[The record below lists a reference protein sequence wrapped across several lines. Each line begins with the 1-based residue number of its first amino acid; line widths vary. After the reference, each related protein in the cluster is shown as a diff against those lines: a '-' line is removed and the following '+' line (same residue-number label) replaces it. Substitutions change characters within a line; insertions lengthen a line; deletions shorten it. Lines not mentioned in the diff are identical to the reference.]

1 MEESETGW
9 LTLIV
14 VTLSV
19 FIIVIDKTFLNVAIS
34 ALIKDL
40 NTNIQTIQSIIAIY
54 SLIMASLM
62 IVGGKIQNIMGRK
75 KTFLIGASIY
85 GVGTIVA
92 AASLNSAMLL
102 LGWSILEGIGA
113 ALMMPATTSII
124 SGSYF
129 GERRAFALGIISSM
143 ASGAGSIGPILGGF
157 LTTYYT
163 WRYAFALELV
173 IIIIILLASRVISP
187 FPPIAKWSDF
197 NILGA
202 IYSASGLFLLVMGIL
217 LLNDP
222 HYWNLVPYLILI
234 GVILLVLF
242 YLNQKSRIK
251 ENKSPLLDI
260 TLFND
265 LSFTLG
271 NIVRLIMNFTIG
283 GVLFVIP
290 VFILI
295 VLGADPLTT
304 GLSLIPMSLGIF
316 TLSFTAG
323 KVSTRV
329 SARYIL
335 SLGFLASMAGSI
347 YLTLIFSP
355 YTTILDMMPGI
366 LMLGVGMGI
375 VFPHSANIVF
385 AVARRDQQPD
395 ASGVLNTGINFGSSL
410 GTAVLGVIL
419 ILGGFGGLTTVTGG
433 FQSSNSHL
441 DLKDIPGKLGFGG
454 SPALEEVNTG
464 SMATNIKKIN
474 TMKDC
479 FNIVTIILLIG
490 LLSSLFIPKPKNPPK
505 SGVSGI
511 TTNI

>member
-1 MEESETGW
+1 M
-9 LTLIV
+9 
-14 VTLSV
+14 
-19 FIIVIDKTFLNVAIS
+19 
-34 ALIKDL
+34 
-40 NTNIQTIQSIIAIY
+40 
-54 SLIMASLM
+54 
-62 IVGGKIQNIMGRK
+62 
-75 KTFLIGASIY
+75 
-85 GVGTIVA
+85 
-92 AASLNSAMLL
+92 
-102 LGWSILEGIGA
+102 
-113 ALMMPATTSII
+113 
-124 SGSYF
+124 
-129 GERRAFALGIISSM
+129 
-143 ASGAGSIGPILGGF
+143 
-157 LTTYYT
+157 
-163 WRYAFALELV
+163 
-173 IIIIILLASRVISP
+173 
-187 FPPIAKWSDF
+187 
-197 NILGA
+197 
-202 IYSASGLFLLVMGIL
+202 
-217 LLNDP
+217 
-222 HYWNLVPYLILI
+222 
-234 GVILLVLF
+234 ILLVLF